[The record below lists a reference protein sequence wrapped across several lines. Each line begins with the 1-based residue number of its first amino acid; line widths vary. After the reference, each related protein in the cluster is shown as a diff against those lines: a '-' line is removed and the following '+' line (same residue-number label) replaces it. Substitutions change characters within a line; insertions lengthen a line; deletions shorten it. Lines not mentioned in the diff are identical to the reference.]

1 MPSDPAPERRPAG
14 EGPAGAGLARDVLW
28 PFLWTRLALA
38 AVAWLGAQVSAS
50 WSYPFPEAARRGWAF
65 VRWLPLDAF
74 GRWDAHWYLDL
85 AARGYVPRGA
95 PGEAQS
101 NLAFF
106 PLYPWLVRGADALVP
121 AAWRGPGSLYLCAVL
136 VSSAAAVAALAL
148 LVRFGREVT
157 GDPAAASRAALLLL
171 LFPTGFVLSAPYPE
185 SLFLLLT
192 LASLRAGW
200 HGRPGVAGALG
211 ALAAL
216 SRPGGALLAVP
227 LAWMALSPPG
237 GGRPRGRPLA
247 RLAPALLPAAG
258 LALHAANLWRLT
270 GDPLAL
276 LHVQAAWGRSLAAP
290 WRTFLAPGDFH
301 PWMGPLEAA
310 SVAGVAALGAWGLR
324 ERRTRALGAW
334 ALVSLLP
341 VALSGTLL
349 SATRF
354 AGVLFPCFLALGA
367 LARRP
372 AVGRGAAIVFATL
385 QGALFL
391 LWSRFFWV
399 A

>member
-1 MPSDPAPERRPAG
+1 MPSAPAPERRPAG

-28 PFLWTRLALA
+28 PFLWTRLALG

-65 VRWLPLDAF
+65 VPWLPLDAF

-85 AARGYVPRGA
+85 AARGYVPGGA
-95 PGEAQS
+95 PGAAQS
-101 NLAFF
+101 SLAFF
-106 PLYPWLVRGADALVP
+106 PLYPLLVRGADALVP

-157 GDPAAASRAALLLL
+157 GDPAASSRAALLLL

-200 HGRPGVAGALG
+200 HGRPGLAGALG

-237 GGRPRGRPLA
+237 GDRPRGSPLA

-258 LALHAANLWRLT
+258 LALRAANRVADLWVASCLDDAGAPARP
-270 GDPLAL
+270 GNAYCG
-276 LHVQAAWGRSLAAP
+276 VRSGLSASSKNRFCSSSTLVSAFTA
-290 WRTFLAPGDFH
+290 RII
-301 PWMGPLEAA
+301 AA
-310 SVAGVAALGAWGLR
+310 SDSASWS
-324 ERRTRALGAW
+324 RTR
-334 ALVSLLP
+334 LP
-341 VALSGTLL
+341 SSGT
-349 SATRF
+349 
-354 AGVLFPCFLALGA
+354 AG
-367 LARRP
+367 RP
-372 AVGRGAAIVFATL
+372 SPA
-385 QGALFL
+385 
-391 LWSRFFWV
+391 
-399 A
+399 